1 LIKCFSRF
9 VMTISE
15 LAGGP
20 ITAFIL
26 SLIVA
31 GVLYAIGGSIGVK
44 SKRSPSKCKPYACG
58 QDVPAERTPVVIWLY
73 KFATAFLVID
83 VVAYLFVLSMGAPFV
98 SPVRELVI
106 VYSVV
111 TLIALITIVRR

>member
-1 LIKCFSRF
+1 
-9 VMTISE
+9 MTISE
-15 LAGGP
+15 LAGGL
-20 ITAFIL
+20 ITVFIL

-31 GVLYAIGGSIGVK
+31 GVLYAIGGLIGVK
-44 SKRSPSKCKPYACG
+44 PKRSPSKSKPYACG

-98 SPVRELVI
+98 SPVRELI
-106 VYSVV
+106 IMYSVV
-111 TLIALITIVRR
+111 TLIALITIVKR